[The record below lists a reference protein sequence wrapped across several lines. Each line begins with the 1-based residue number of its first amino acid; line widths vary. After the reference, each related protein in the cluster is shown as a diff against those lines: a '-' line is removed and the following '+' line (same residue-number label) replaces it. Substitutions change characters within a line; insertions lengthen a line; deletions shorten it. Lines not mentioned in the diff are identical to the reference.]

1 MIPPQ
6 FKEMTLMYLQMSDVL
21 LLEIYVQ
28 SQRNVFNGFRDCLH
42 TIYAVMNC
50 LGFQKFPEASL
61 SQLWCSS
68 GGKLPVKPIFGKLW
82 FLQALARY
90 IGECVTFSLSFSFSL
105 GPKMKI
111 YWKPKC
117 HALPLVCFRVSFCW
131 AIAIS
136 QISLLIRRTAYDLTV
151 LNFDV
156 TILYSPH

>member
-1 MIPPQ
+1 
-6 FKEMTLMYLQMSDVL
+6 MYLQMSDVL

-82 FLQALARY
+82 FLKALARY
-90 IGECVTFSLSFSFSL
+90 ISV
-105 GPKMKI
+105 
-111 YWKPKC
+111 W
-117 HALPLVCFRVSFCW
+117 
-131 AIAIS
+131 
-136 QISLLIRRTAYDLTV
+136 
-151 LNFDV
+151 
-156 TILYSPH
+156 